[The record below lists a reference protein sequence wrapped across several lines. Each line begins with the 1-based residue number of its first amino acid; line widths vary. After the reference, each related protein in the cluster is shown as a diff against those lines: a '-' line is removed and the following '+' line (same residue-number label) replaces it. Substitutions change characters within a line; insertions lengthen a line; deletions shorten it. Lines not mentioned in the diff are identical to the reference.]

1 MIAGKLDGVE
11 IYGQLIGG
19 EVEVEVGEIVCTR
32 KMMTV
37 STERNLCSSFVISET
52 VLSIAVNSR
61 AR

>member
-1 MIAGKLDGVE
+1 M
-11 IYGQLIGG
+11 
-19 EVEVEVGEIVCTR
+19 EVEVGEIVCTR